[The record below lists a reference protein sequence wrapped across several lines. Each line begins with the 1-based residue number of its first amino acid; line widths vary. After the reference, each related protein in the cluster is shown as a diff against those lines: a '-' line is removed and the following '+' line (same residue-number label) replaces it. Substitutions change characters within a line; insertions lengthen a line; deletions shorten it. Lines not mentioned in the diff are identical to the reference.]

1 MRSLRTPRLDLTP
14 LEPADAPALSAV
26 LADPELYRHL
36 PHGPPADA
44 TFLEQRFRRLA
55 VRRSPDGS
63 QQWLNWVVRA
73 RGRRDAVGLVEVSV
87 EGTQAH
93 LAYFVA
99 RTRWRRGIA
108 REACAAVLEH
118 LREDLGVTQA
128 ITEMDMRNTRRP
140 ARSSRRCGLSARRCT
155 ATPTSSTAS
164 RATSTSTASTS
175 PARTPRR
182 TPPSLRRSQ
191 HRTELKPGGNI
202 SPGNA
207 IELVTAAVA
216 T

>member
-1 MRSLRTPRLDLTP
+1 
-14 LEPADAPALSAV
+14 V

-99 RTRWRRGIA
+99 RTHWRRGIA

-118 LREDLGVTQA
+118 LREDLGVTEA
-128 ITEMDMRNTRRP
+128 IAEMDTRN
-140 ARSSRRCGLSARRCT
+140 
-155 ATPTSSTAS
+155 TAS
-164 RATSTSTASTS
+164 RALVA
-175 PARTPRR
+175 
-182 TPPSLRRSQ
+182 SLRFERTAL
-191 HRTELKPGGNI
+191 HRDADVIDGQPSHEYEYRLDLAGADTTPNTARASDGLNI
-202 SPGNA
+202 EPS
-207 IELVTAAVA
+207 
-216 T
+216 